1 MIILDT
7 NVLSEV
13 VKPEPSEHVL
23 QWLRSI
29 SDETGTTA
37 VNEAELRAGLRAMPA
52 GQRRRELENV
62 LLGQL
67 EHFHSVGSI
76 LNFDH
81 FASTEYADIL
91 ALRRSA
97 GRPISP
103 QDAMIAAI
111 CRSSNAG
118 LATRNVRDF
127 EGLGLNL
134 MNPWE

>member
-13 VKPEPSEHVL
+13 VKPEPSKRVMR
-23 QWLRSI
+23 WLRSI
-29 SDETGTTA
+29 SEETGTTA
-37 VNEAELRAGLRAMPA
+37 VNEAELRAGLRVMPD

-67 EHFHSVGSI
+67 EQFHSAGSI
-76 LNFDH
+76 LSFDH
-81 FASTEYADIL
+81 SASIQYADIL
-91 ALRRSA
+91 AIRRSA

-111 CRSSNAG
+111 CRSSDAA

-127 EGLGLNL
+127 KGLGLKL